1 MGVVGPSDLLRGC
14 SQAGTKG
21 GRALPVDLQIPPFCL
36 SLGSC
41 FLRGRRAKD
50 GVGVGWQVWL
60 CRTHLSRPRMKAL
73 KRMVWLVSSGNW
85 LTLWQRLCRALVD
98 GPGRKPEL
106 PVTCPSLEPAI
117 QPGVPI
123 VHPALT

>member
-1 MGVVGPSDLLRGC
+1 MVGPSDLLRGC

-21 GRALPVDLQIPPFCL
+21 GRALAVDLQIPPFCL
-36 SLGSC
+36 SLGSG
-41 FLRGRRAKD
+41 FLGGHRAED
-50 GVGVGWQVWL
+50 GVGVGVAGL
-60 CRTHLSRPRMKAL
+60 AVPHTHLSRPRMKAL

-85 LTLWQRLCRALVD
+85 LTWWQRLCRALVD